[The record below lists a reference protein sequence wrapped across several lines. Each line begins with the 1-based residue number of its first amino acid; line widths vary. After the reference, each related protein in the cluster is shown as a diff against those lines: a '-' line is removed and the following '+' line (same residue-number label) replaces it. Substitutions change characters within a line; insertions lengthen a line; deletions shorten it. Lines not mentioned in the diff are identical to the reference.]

1 HPGSTTLSGGR
12 MTTRA
17 RGAVVPDR
25 VGGQRGVTKVNA
37 LWDNN
42 VCRMARHRTLHP
54 GAKEPFNKGMMWSR
68 CGNVVLC
75 GHPRQCQRAERQD
88 AQDGKLGQV
97 MVRCRTWRK
106 TAAFL

>member
-1 HPGSTTLSGGR
+1 MSGAQSDHTRILDAVLDDPIQLGVAPLIDYLFPRQITWFGIEHHPGSTTLSGGR

-25 VGGQRGVTKVNA
+25 GGGQRGVTKVNA

-54 GAKEPFNKGMMWSR
+54 GAK
-68 CGNVVLC
+68 
-75 GHPRQCQRAERQD
+75 
-88 AQDGKLGQV
+88 
-97 MVRCRTWRK
+97 
-106 TAAFL
+106 

>member
-1 HPGSTTLSGGR
+1 
-12 MTTRA
+12 
-17 RGAVVPDR
+17 
-25 VGGQRGVTKVNA
+25 
-37 LWDNN
+37 
-42 VCRMARHRTLHP
+42 RTLHP

-106 TAAFL
+106 TAAFLYRRRMAVHVRPLFPSAVTKRRAGGRTITDWALPFAP